1 MARKKKK
8 SNKKLKA
15 ILISQVILLTII
27 LGALAFYFFGGYAK
41 KIKDLQLEADQ
52 LVQNSTEDTFRA
64 SQTSVVYDKNGKEIS
79 VLKGEKDSYYL
90 TYDNIPEGVK
100 AAIVS
105 IEDKKFYKHHGV
117 DFKAI
122 VRAGV
127 AMIKNQKITQGGST
141 ITQQLA
147 RTVFLS
153 NEKTWE
159 RKVEE
164 IFIAVGLEKR
174 YNKDQILE
182 FYLNNVYFGNGYYG
196 IEAAARGYFGKGA
209 AELDL
214 AEQALLCGVPNN
226 PTIYDP
232 VENPQNAIS
241 RRDRILKQMYDDG
254 KILWD
259 TYEKETHKTL
269 TLNRPERKKYDY
281 VETYT
286 YYCATRALMEQKGFV
301 FQEEFAGQAEQ
312 KAYEDAYEEMY
323 ADCQKS
329 LFTGGYRIYTS
340 IDLDVQQ
347 ELQRAIDDGLSG
359 FTDTSNEG
367 VYKLQ
372 SSGVCIDNETGH
384 VTAIVGGRSQ
394 DFNGYTLNRAYQSH
408 RQPGSSIKPL
418 IVYTPQLERG
428 YTPDSIVK
436 DEKFEG
442 GPSNSSG
449 RYSGNITLRYAVE
462 QSKNTIAWKL
472 FDELTPAVGLQYLK
486 DMNFAKLDAR
496 DEVPAAALGG
506 FTYGM
511 SAVEM
516 ASGYAAIE
524 NDGVYRRPTC
534 IERIERA
541 DGTVLYEAVEE
552 AKQVYEQNAARM
564 MTDILKG
571 VMTVGTARG
580 LDLGAMPSAGKTGT
594 TNDHKDGWFCGFT
607 RYYTAAV
614 WVGYDT
620 PKEMK
625 DLSGATYPGHIWQD
639 FMKKL
644 HEGKEPLDFMPYVS
658 YNDNIHVAEPEEP
671 QEPELPGDSAE
682 PENPEEPQEP
692 PVDIPGEITES
703 EKPDTPEEPIE
714 IPDDTD
720 SDVIVEP
727 EEPQEPQEPE
737 EPGDSTEPEEPEDGD
752 VIIID

>member
-1 MARKKKK
+1 MAKTKKK

-15 ILISQVILLTII
+15 ILISQIILLTII

-41 KIKDLQLEADQ
+41 KIKELRTEADQ
-52 LVQNSTEDTFRA
+52 LVKNSTEETFRA
-64 SQTSVVYDKNGKEIS
+64 SQTSVVYDVNGKEIS
-79 VLKGEKDSYYL
+79 VVKGEKDSYYL

-105 IEDKKFYKHHGV
+105 IEDKKFYKHGGV

-122 VRAGV
+122 ARAAV
-127 AMIKNQKITQGGST
+127 AMIRNQKITQGGST

-164 IFIAVGLEKR
+164 IFIAVDLERR
-174 YNKDQILE
+174 YNKEQILE
-182 FYLNNVYFGNGYYG
+182 FYLNNIYFGNGYYG
-196 IEAAARGYFGKGA
+196 IEAAARGYFSKGVN
-209 AELDL
+209 ELDL
-214 AEQALLCGVPNN
+214 ADQALLCGVPNN
-226 PTIYDP
+226 PTVYDP

-254 KILWD
+254 KILYD
-259 TYEKETHKTL
+259 TYEEQTKKTV
-269 TLNRPERKKYDY
+269 TLKRPKRKKYDY
-281 VETYT
+281 IETYT

-301 FQEEFAGQAEQ
+301 FQEEFADAGAKQ
-312 KAYEDAYEEMY
+312 AYEDTYDEMY

-340 IDLDVQQ
+340 IDLNIQN
-347 ELQRAIDDGLSG
+347 ELQAAIDNGLSD
-359 FTDTSNEG
+359 FSDTTDEG

-372 SSGVCIDNETGH
+372 SSGVCIDNETGR

-394 DFNGYTLNRAYQSH
+394 DFDGHTLNRAYQSF

-442 GPSNSSG
+442 GPANASG
-449 RYSGNITLRYAVE
+449 RYSGNITLRHAVE

-472 FDELTPAVGLQYLK
+472 FDELTPQVGLQYLK
-486 DMNFAKLDAR
+486 EMNFAKLDKR
-496 DEVPAAALGG
+496 DEVPAVALGG
-506 FTYGM
+506 FTYGV

-524 NDGVYRRPTC
+524 NDGIYREPTC
-534 IERIERA
+534 IARIEDA
-541 DGTVLYEAVEE
+541 DGTLLYEATEKE
-552 AKQVYEQNAARM
+552 KQVYEQNAARM

-607 RYYTAAV
+607 RYYTTAI
-614 WVGYDT
+614 WVGCDA
-620 PKEMK
+620 PKEMS

-644 HEGKEPLDFMPYVS
+644 HEDREPLDFMPYVS
-658 YNDNIHVAEPEEP
+658 YNDSIHVAEPE
-671 QEPELPGDSAE
+671 
-682 PENPEEPQEP
+682 
-692 PVDIPGEITES
+692 
-703 EKPDTPEEPIE
+703 PEEPIE
-714 IPDDTD
+714 QPIEQPEEKPQEEPVEVPGEVTQPEKPEEPEEPVEIPGDTD
-720 SDVIVEP
+720 SDSGVTIEP
-727 EEPQEPQEPE
+727 EEP
-737 EPGDSTEPEEPEDGD
+737 TEPEEPEEPDEGEGD

>member
-1 MARKKKK
+1 MARTKKK

-15 ILISQVILLTII
+15 ILISQVILLTLI
-27 LGALAFYFFGGYAK
+27 LGALAVYFFGGYAT
-41 KIKDLQLEADQ
+41 KIKELRVEADQ
-52 LVQNSTEDTFRA
+52 LVKDSTEETFRA
-64 SQTSVVYDKNGKEIS
+64 SQTSVVYDVNGKEIS
-79 VLKGEKDSYYL
+79 VVKGEKDSYYL
-90 TYDNIPEGVK
+90 AYDNIPEGVK
-100 AAIVS
+100 AAIIS
-105 IEDKKFYKHHGV
+105 IEDKKFYKHRGV

-127 AMIKNQKITQGGST
+127 AMLKNQKITQGGST

-153 NEKTWE
+153 NEKSWE

-164 IFIAVGLEKR
+164 IFIAVGLEKK
-174 YNKDQILE
+174 YSKEQILE

-196 IEAAARGYFGKGA
+196 IEAAARGYFSKGVN
-209 AELDL
+209 ELEL
-214 AEQALLCGVPNN
+214 ADQALLCGVPNN

-232 VENPQNAIS
+232 VENSQNAIS

-254 KILWD
+254 KILYD
-259 TYEKETHKTL
+259 TYEEETSKTL
-269 TLNRPERKKYDY
+269 TLKRPKRKKYDY

-286 YYCATRALMEQKGFV
+286 YYCATRTLMEQNGFV
-301 FQEEFAGQAEQ
+301 FQTEFADAAAKE
-312 KAYEDAYEEMY
+312 AYTEAYDEMY

-340 IDLDVQQ
+340 IDLDIQK
-347 ELQRAIDDGLSG
+347 ELQQAIDDGLSD
-359 FTDTSNEG
+359 FTDTTDEG
-367 VYKLQ
+367 IYKLQ
-372 SSGVCIDNETGH
+372 SSGVCIDNETGR

-394 DFNGYTLNRAYQSH
+394 DFNGYTLNRAYQSF

-428 YTPDSIVK
+428 YSPDSIVK

-442 GPSNSSG
+442 GPSNSNG
-449 RYSGNITLRYAVE
+449 RYSGNITLRHAVE

-472 FDELTPAVGLQYLK
+472 LEELTPAVGLEYLK
-486 DMNFAKLDAR
+486 QMNFAKLDAR
-496 DEVPAAALGG
+496 DEVPAVALGG

-524 NDGVYRRPTC
+524 NDGVYREPTC
-534 IERIERA
+534 IARIEGA
-541 DGTVLYEAVEE
+541 DGTVLYEAAAKE
-552 AKQVYEQNAARM
+552 KQVYEQNAART

-571 VMTVGTARG
+571 VMTVGTAKG

-607 RYYTAAV
+607 RYYTTAV
-614 WVGYDT
+614 WVGYDS
-620 PKEMK
+620 PQEMK
-625 DLSGATYPGHIWQD
+625 DLYGSTYPGHIWQD

-644 HEGKEPLDFMPYVS
+644 HENKEPLDFMPYVS
-658 YNDNIHVAEPEEP
+658 YNDSIHVAEPEPEEEP
-671 QEPELPGDSAE
+671 EQEPE
-682 PENPEEPQEP
+682 EP
-692 PVDIPGEITES
+692 PVDIPGEVTE
-703 EKPDTPEEPIE
+703 PEEPAQPEDPVE
-714 IPDDTD
+714 IPGETEPEEP
-720 SDVIVEP
+720 VEP
-727 EEPQEPQEPE
+727 EEPEAPE
-737 EPGDSTEPEEPEDGD
+737 EPAEPEEPEEPVEPEEPEEGEGE

>member
-1 MARKKKK
+1 MVRTKKK

-15 ILISQVILLTII
+15 ILISQVILLTLI
-27 LGALAFYFFGGYAK
+27 LGALAVYFFGGYAT
-41 KIKDLQLEADQ
+41 KIKELRVEADQ
-52 LVQNSTEDTFRA
+52 LVKDSTEETFRA
-64 SQTSVVYDKNGKEIS
+64 SQTSVVYDVNGKEIS
-79 VLKGEKDSYYL
+79 VVKGEKDSYYL
-90 TYDNIPEGVK
+90 AYDNIPEGVK
-100 AAIVS
+100 AAIIS
-105 IEDKKFYKHHGV
+105 IEDKKFSKHRGV

-127 AMIKNQKITQGGST
+127 AMLKNQKITQGGST

-153 NEKTWE
+153 NEKSWE

-164 IFIAVGLEKR
+164 IFIAVGLEKK
-174 YNKDQILE
+174 YSKEQILE
-182 FYLNNVYFGNGYYG
+182 FYLNNVNFGNGYYG
-196 IEAAARGYFGKGA
+196 IEAAARGYFSKGVN
-209 AELDL
+209 ELEL
-214 AEQALLCGVPNN
+214 ADQALLCGVPNN

-254 KILWD
+254 KILYD
-259 TYEKETHKTL
+259 TYEEETSKTL
-269 TLNRPERKKYDY
+269 TLKRPKRKKYDY

-286 YYCATRALMEQKGFV
+286 YYCATRALMEQNGFV
-301 FQEEFAGQAEQ
+301 FQTEFADAAAKE
-312 KAYEDAYEEMY
+312 AYTEAYDEMY

-340 IDLDVQQ
+340 IDLNIQK
-347 ELQRAIDDGLSG
+347 ELQQAIDDGLSD
-359 FTDTSNEG
+359 FTDTTEEG
-367 VYKLQ
+367 IYKLQ
-372 SSGVCIDNETGH
+372 SSGVCIDNETGR

-394 DFNGYTLNRAYQSH
+394 DFNGYTLNRAYQSF

-428 YTPDSIVK
+428 YSPDSIVK

-442 GPSNSSG
+442 GPSNSNG
-449 RYSGNITLRYAVE
+449 RYSGNITLRHAVE

-472 FDELTPAVGLQYLK
+472 LEELTPAVGLEYLK
-486 DMNFAKLDAR
+486 QMNFAKLDAR
-496 DEVPAAALGG
+496 DEVPAVALGG

-524 NDGVYRRPTC
+524 NDGVYREPTC
-534 IERIERA
+534 IARIEGA
-541 DGTVLYEAVEE
+541 DGTILYEATAKE
-552 AKQVYEQNAARM
+552 KQVYEQNAART

-571 VMTVGTARG
+571 VMTVGTAKG

-607 RYYTAAV
+607 RYYTTAV
-614 WVGYDT
+614 WVGYDS
-620 PKEMK
+620 PQEMK
-625 DLSGATYPGHIWQD
+625 DLYGSTYPGHIWQD

-644 HEGKEPLDFMPYVS
+644 HENKEPLDFMPYVS
-658 YNDNIHVAEPEEP
+658 YNDSIHVAEPEPEEEP
-671 QEPELPGDSAE
+671 EQEPE
-682 PENPEEPQEP
+682 EP
-692 PVDIPGEITES
+692 PVDIPGEVTEP
-703 EKPDTPEEPIE
+703 EEPVQPEDPVEIPGETEPEEPPEPEEPETPEEPAE
-714 IPDDTD
+714 PEEP
-720 SDVIVEP
+720 VEP
-727 EEPQEPQEPE
+727 EEPE
-737 EPGDSTEPEEPEDGD
+737 EGEGE